1 MTQDQEQQ
9 KLEQY
14 GDVAEGTLISIATET
29 GTSNRGE
36 WVLYKLTLDNGQ
48 EYSQFASAGALPPRN
63 VSLDTLQA
71 IYEKTKEEKSKYL
84 TVQLAYTT
92 KGQYKNVTAIKKT
105 GEVDASSIPDEVLN
119 LDKYLKPRHPQ
130 DVLAMTYISSYERA
144 VALYSIPHL
153 YPQLAGSEDDK
164 FSFDVIDEL
173 AEHIANTVLMK
184 SGYREETTPTQ
195 TEKRKRIRI

>member
-14 GDVAEGTLISIATET
+14 GDIAEGTLISIATET

-36 WVLYKLTLDNGQ
+36 WVLYKLTLDDGQ

-63 VSLDTLQA
+63 ISLDTLQA

-130 DVLAMTYISSYERA
+130 DVVAMTYISSYERA

-153 YPQLAGSEDDK
+153 YPQLAGSTDGK
-164 FSFDVIDEL
+164 FNFDVIDEL
-173 AEHIANTVLMK
+173 AEHIADIVLIR
-184 SGYREETTPTQ
+184 SGYREEDQTTR
-195 TEKRKRIRI
+195 TETHE

>member
-63 VSLDTLQA
+63 ISLDTLQA

-84 TVQLAYTT
+84 KVQLAYTT

-195 TEKRKRIRI
+195 TEKRKIIRI

>member
-1 MTQDQEQQ
+1 MTQDQNVTPANDMPLAPTKQG
-9 KLEQY
+9 LEQY
-14 GDVAEGTLISIATET
+14 GDIAEGTLISIAIET
-29 GTSNRGE
+29 GISKKGP
-36 WVLYKLTLDNGQ
+36 WKLYKLTLDDGQ
-48 EYSQFASAGALPPRN
+48 EYSQFDTAGALPPRN
-63 VSLDTLQA
+63 IHLETLQG
-71 IYEKTKEEKSKYL
+71 IYEKTKVDENKYL

-92 KGQYKNVTAIKKT
+92 KDQYKNVTAIKKT
-105 GEVDASSIPDEVLN
+105 GEVDVSSIPDEVLN

-173 AEHIANTVLMK
+173 AEHIANTVLIR
-184 SGYREETTPTQ
+184 SGYREED
-195 TEKRKRIRI
+195 